1 MEAAGPQGA
10 QGGPDAIVGLRDL
23 LDKSKK
29 QKEAAAEQEKE
40 ALLNGLAQLAAAQ
53 HLQESRIA
61 AQEEQITAL
70 KAQIYKGVDFQVKA
84 VEERINAK
92 LPELTQKI
100 EQRLDKV
107 ESSLGESFHAIETL
121 ISSLSAGKRKARD
134 LLVAQAVTAFSHV
147 SVHMTD
153 EQRVTLVQKRVRGF
167 LRRKRIA
174 AREDATARALA
185 ELAAFKERVEG
196 EKQRLYY
203 DYKKLL
209 LRRGS
214 SKSTRGSAT
223 SARSAP
229 VQGSPRL
236 AHPRSS
242 SSSAPAEVMPSLDE
256 RRPSLFTASDDSDE
270 AATTRAATAGEEGG
284 AN

>member
-1 MEAAGPQGA
+1 M
-10 QGGPDAIVGLRDL
+10 
-23 LDKSKK
+23 
-29 QKEAAAEQEKE
+29 
-40 ALLNGLAQLAAAQ
+40 
-53 HLQESRIA
+53 
-61 AQEEQITAL
+61 

-92 LPELTQKI
+92 LPELTKHI

-185 ELAAFKERVEG
+185 ELAAFKETTNREL
-196 EKQRLYY
+196 EE
-203 DYKKLL
+203 
-209 LRRGS
+209 
-214 SKSTRGSAT
+214 A
-223 SARSAP
+223 ARSRHNALERRSVREKSP
-229 VQGSPRL
+229 VW
-236 AHPRSS
+236 
-242 SSSAPAEVMPSLDE
+242 SSAPSPLLYFLPSS
-256 RRPSLFTASDDSDE
+256 P
-270 AATTRAATAGEEGG
+270 
-284 AN
+284 

>member
-1 MEAAGPQGA
+1 MLAARDTRTTMTPSPRDTKQESEPTGQPQQAAPHKQPENGGA
-10 QGGPDAIVGLRDL
+10 GRARRHRGLRDL

-40 ALLNGLAQLAAAQ
+40 ALLNGSRPGGAAP
-53 HLQESRIA
+53 QESASRPGGA
-61 AQEEQITAL
+61 DHGVESPDL
-70 KAQIYKGVDFQVKA
+70 RGVDFQVKA

-92 LPELTQKI
+92 LPELTKHI

-185 ELAAFKERVEG
+185 ELAAFKETTKRELEEAARARRGARRRIGRARRGARRCYEG
-196 EKQRLYY
+196 E
-203 DYKKLL
+203 
-209 LRRGS
+209 GC
-214 SKSTRGSAT
+214 
-223 SARSAP
+223 
-229 VQGSPRL
+229 
-236 AHPRSS
+236 
-242 SSSAPAEVMPSLDE
+242 
-256 RRPSLFTASDDSDE
+256 
-270 AATTRAATAGEEGG
+270 
-284 AN
+284 

>member
-1 MEAAGPQGA
+1 MEA

-23 LDKSKK
+23 LDKSKR

-70 KAQIYKGVDFQVKA
+70 KAQIYKGVDFQVKS

-92 LPELTQKI
+92 LPELTQKL

-185 ELAAFKERVEG
+185 ELAAFKETTKREL
-196 EKQRLYY
+196 E
-203 DYKKLL
+203 
-209 LRRGS
+209 
-214 SKSTRGSAT
+214 
-223 SARSAP
+223 
-229 VQGSPRL
+229 
-236 AHPRSS
+236 
-242 SSSAPAEVMPSLDE
+242 
-256 RRPSLFTASDDSDE
+256 E
-270 AATTRAATAGEEGG
+270 AARARDAERDAELSQRDAERDGQSSCGM
-284 AN
+284 NR